1 MNAAGR
7 LSLYGAGVVVAF
19 GGAFGIAAA
28 VVPDSA
34 VANWTAAADDSS
46 MADHAGMTGE
56 DTAETATIPGVS
68 LSGYG
73 YELSPI
79 AAPTGTGESGELSF
93 QILDAD
99 GTALTAYE
107 SSHEKDLHLIVVRTD
122 GTQFRHVH
130 PTLDEATGTWTTSWE
145 WTEAGSYRIYADF
158 VPDVADGP
166 DKVTLTRT
174 VDVAGAFT
182 PNPATAT
189 STTSEVDGYTV
200 TLDGDLTAGESS
212 ELTLSVTRDGQPVTT
227 LQPYLGAFGHLVA
240 LRDGDLAYL
249 HVHAE
254 GDEPRDGDTA
264 GPDIRFAAE
273 APTAGRYL
281 LYLDFQVDGQVHT
294 AEFVVDAGHG
304 TGDTDTDDTHSDTG
318 DGH

>member
-130 PTLDEATGTWTTSWE
+130 PTLDQFGLL
-145 WTEAGSYRIYADF
+145 D
-158 VPDVADGP
+158 
-166 DKVTLTRT
+166 
-174 VDVAGAFT
+174 
-182 PNPATAT
+182 ATA
-189 STTSEVDGYTV
+189 
-200 TLDGDLTAGESS
+200 
-212 ELTLSVTRDGQPVTT
+212 
-227 LQPYLGAFGHLVA
+227 LV
-240 LRDGDLAYL
+240 L
-249 HVHAE
+249 V
-254 GDEPRDGDTA
+254 
-264 GPDIRFAAE
+264 
-273 APTAGRYL
+273 
-281 LYLDFQVDGQVHT
+281 
-294 AEFVVDAGHG
+294 
-304 TGDTDTDDTHSDTG
+304 
-318 DGH
+318 

>member
-182 PNPATAT
+182 RTRRPPRRRQAR
-189 STTSEVDGYTV
+189 STG
-200 TLDGDLTAGESS
+200 
-212 ELTLSVTRDGQPVTT
+212 TRSPSM
-227 LQPYLGAFGHLVA
+227 
-240 LRDGDLAYL
+240 
-249 HVHAE
+249 
-254 GDEPRDGDTA
+254 
-264 GPDIRFAAE
+264 
-273 APTAGRYL
+273 
-281 LYLDFQVDGQVHT
+281 
-294 AEFVVDAGHG
+294 G
-304 TGDTDTDDTHSDTG
+304 T
-318 DGH
+318 